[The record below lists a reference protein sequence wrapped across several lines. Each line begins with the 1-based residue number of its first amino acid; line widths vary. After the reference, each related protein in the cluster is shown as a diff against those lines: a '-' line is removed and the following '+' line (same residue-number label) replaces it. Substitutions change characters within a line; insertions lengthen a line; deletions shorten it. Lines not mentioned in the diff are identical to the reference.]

1 MHRDTRRASSNNALN
16 RQFRVTESSEPLVGR
31 RRGSV
36 DDAPQT
42 EPPLTRSLCEYASE
56 GLSLIH
62 I

>member
-42 EPPLTRSLCEYASE
+42 EPRRLTRSLCEYAARATRRR
-56 GLSLIH
+56 
-62 I
+62 